1 MQRIYKTQEAC
12 PVARSLDVIGDR
24 WTVLVLRDLILGRG
38 KFKDLLE
45 SLQGIS
51 PNLLSQRLKLL
62 EERGIVERVFY
73 SDHPPRAEYCLTEKG
88 KELIPVLRAI
98 AEWGYKYELD
108 DEKRARPRVLQGLAV
123 LGIKPKSIQATTQV

>member
-1 MQRIYKTQEAC
+1 MQRTYKTQDAC

-38 KFKDLLE
+38 KFKDLLA

-51 PNLLSQRLKLL
+51 PNLLAQRLKLL
-62 EERGIVERVFY
+62 EEQGIVERVFY

-88 KELIPVLRAI
+88 KELIPILRAM

-108 DEKRARPRVLQGLAV
+108 DEKRARPRVLHGMTV
-123 LGIKPKSIQATTQV
+123 LDAKYESIEPTPA